1 MKYLLMIYANQQT
14 WAGLTQE
21 DWAAA
26 VADQDAFN
34 REFFAT
40 GELLGAYGL
49 ADAETARVVTVRGG
63 TTAVTDG
70 PYLEAKEHLA
80 SYYLLDV
87 VDERR
92 ALDIAARMPFA
103 AFRAVEVWPVMHEA
117 LTGET
122 LTAETPTIGPG
133 AGDA

>member
-14 WAGLTQE
+14 WAGLTPD
-21 DWAAA
+21 DWTAAI
-26 VADQDAFN
+26 ADQDAFN
-34 REFFAT
+34 REFSAT

-70 PYLEAKEHLA
+70 PYLETKEHLA

-87 VDERR
+87 DSEQR
-92 ALDIAARMPFA
+92 ALEIAARMPFA
-103 AFRAVEVWPVMHEA
+103 AFRAVEVWPVLHEA
-117 LTGET
+117 LTGD
-122 LTAETPTIGPG
+122 PTGEAPPGPG

>member
-14 WAGLTQE
+14 WAGLSPE
-21 DWAAA
+21 EMADGIAA
-26 VADQDAFN
+26 QDAFN
-34 REFFAT
+34 KEFFET

-49 ADAETARVVTVRGG
+49 SDAEAAKVVRVREGAA
-63 TTAVTDG
+63 AVTDG

-87 VDERR
+87 ESEQR

-103 AFRAVEVWPVMHEA
+103 TFRYVEVWPVLHEA
-117 LTGET
+117 DPQL
-122 LTAETPTIGPG
+122 
-133 AGDA
+133 